1 MARLETKLEITTGNG
16 DSDYLCSMTDNYSE
30 AYRTLAKVSNV
41 DAFITLATLSK
52 INTSVLKGSKVIL
65 IKNNSKVGVELRFQI
80 NEFGNTLNHDVYT
93 EDLHISQYLAG
104 GEYLLLPNQFL
115 YGYNADASG
124 GNAGTVDN
132 QGGYDIDTTLA
143 VDSGADND
151 SATEDAMT
159 DDTDAVIVYLEW
171 TSAVNNHANY
181 FVVGDLIRID
191 DEIMEVT
198 GKGDVSDL
206 ANTFLNVKRGLYG
219 STIAVHADDVPVEFP
234 YFNTQG
240 NFDDYAYAQTNA
252 SGIYTAN
259 NLIGQG
265 RQASTSQPT
274 GIVRGSIALKFYN
287 SGYQELNLTGIT
299 PSTHSGL
306 AASTEY
312 KFNITADGGSVF
324 ANLAFTTDASNL
336 NFGGNNGIIG
346 KIQAALDAQFY
357 TAGNL
362 FQKKVSVG
370 IVNGDVRFT
379 SGDRTRASAILLATP
394 GSGTTPFGV
403 GRLPAI
409 AAVEPAIAASLP
421 DDTIFAKDT
430 NLETTNISAF
440 AYDDGKGN
448 ILGAASGSINYQ
460 TGAIRLNGP
469 ANAEFVVSCN
479 HSSVLSGGVTTASNL
494 ENGIVQISAR
504 SCNSKINAEIEII
517 GFV

>member
-1 MARLETKLEITTGNG
+1 MARLETKLEIKTGNG
-16 DSDYLCSMTDNYSE
+16 DADYLCSMADNYSE
-30 AYRTLAKVSNV
+30 AYRTLAKIDNS
-41 DAFITLATLSK
+41 DTFTSLASLSK
-52 INTSVLKGSKVIL
+52 VNTSILKGSKVIV
-65 IKNNSKVGVELRFQI
+65 IKNNSKVGVELRFLI
-80 NEFGNTLNHDVYT
+80 NEFGNSLNHDNYV
-93 EDLHISQYLAG
+93 EDLYISQYLAG
-104 GEYLLLPNQFL
+104 GEYMLLPNQFMF
-115 YGYNADASG
+115 GYNAVNSG
-124 GNAGTVDN
+124 GNANTVNN
-132 QGGYDIDTTLA
+132 QGGYDVDTTLA
-143 VDSGADND
+143 EDSGADND

-159 DDTDAVIVYLEW
+159 DDTSAVIVYLEW

-181 FVVGDLIRID
+181 FVVGDLIRLD

-198 GKGDVSDL
+198 GKGDVTDL
-206 ANTFLNVKRGLYG
+206 ANTFLNVKRGVHG
-219 STIAVHADDVPVEFP
+219 STVAVHADDVAVELP

-252 SGIYTAN
+252 SGIYTATN
-259 NLIGQG
+259 FLSFG
-265 RQASTSQPT
+265 REATTAYPT

-379 SGDRTRASAILLATP
+379 SQDRTRASAILLAAP

-409 AAVEPAIAASLP
+409 AAVEPAIAALLP

-430 NLETTNISAF
+430 NIETSNVPAF

-448 ILGAASGSINYQ
+448 IIGAASGSINYQ
-460 TGAIRLNGP
+460 TGAIRFNGP
-469 ANAEFVVSCN
+469 ANAEFVASLN
-479 HSSVLSGGVTTASNL
+479 HGSVLSGGITTDSNL
-494 ENGIVQISAR
+494 ENGITSIVAR
-504 SCNSKINAEIEII
+504 SCNSKINAEIELI